1 MFMLTLSKPGLKK
14 LGAVALCGV
23 LLAGAVVGVN
33 HWRGQDEPL
42 ETAAQPAAA
51 KIRTTQDIGEFFT
64 ARGFQVDLA
73 TASVDKVKIPKK
85 WDDSF
90 QSFNQVVAQSG
101 MDLERY
107 KGKTVEK
114 WMALIPARSEGETK
128 TYGVL
133 LVHKQKPVGAYLLA
147 QPGGEVTGLEAAA
160 QTAMPLD
167 LQQQEAAAQ
176 FGEQAAETAAE
187 APQEAAETAAEAPAP
202 QEQAAETAGAVDE
215 ATIAAA
221 GTEPVE

>member
-33 HWRGQDEPL
+33 HWRGRDEPL

-64 ARGFQVDLA
+64 GRGFQVDLA

-85 WDDSF
+85 WDESF
-90 QSFNQVVAQSG
+90 TAFNQVVAQSG
-101 MDLERY
+101 MDLGGC

-114 WMALIPARSEGETK
+114 WMALVPARSEGENK

-133 LVHKQKPVGAYLLA
+133 LVHKQKPVGAYLLT

-160 QTAMPLD
+160 QTAVPLD
-167 LQQQEAAAQ
+167 LQEQAAAAQ
-176 FGEQAAETAAE
+176 FGEQAAETAA
-187 APQEAAETAAEAPAP
+187 APEQAAETAAE
-202 QEQAAETAGAVDE
+202 VDE
-215 ATIAAA
+215 AALAAA
-221 GTEPVE
+221 GAEPVE

>member
-1 MFMLTLSKPGLKK
+1 MFMVTLSKPGLKK

-33 HWRGQDEPL
+33 HWHSANQPL
-42 ETAAQPAAA
+42 ETAAQSAPS

-90 QSFNQVVAQSG
+90 QAFNQVVAQSG
-101 MDLERY
+101 MELEKY

-114 WMALIPARSEGETK
+114 WMVLVPARSEGQNK
-128 TYGVL
+128 TYAVL
-133 LVHKQKPVGAYLLA
+133 LVHKQKPMGAYLLA
-147 QPGGEVTGLEAAA
+147 QPSGEVTGLEAAA

-167 LQQQEAAAQ
+167 LQQQQAAAQ
-176 FGEQAAETAAE
+176 FGEAADPAA
-187 APQEAAETAAEAPAP
+187 AQQVQPA
-202 QEQAAETAGAVDE
+202 QETAGQVDE
-215 ATIAAA
+215 AALEAA